1 MIQQTLTNLT
11 SEKKS
16 TTGLESTTRHVE
28 GFLYKQ
34 SHIMGHNTPPCAI
47 YK

>member
-11 SEKKS
+11 SEKK
-16 TTGLESTTRHVE
+16 TGLESTTHHVE
-28 GFLYKQ
+28 GLLYKQ